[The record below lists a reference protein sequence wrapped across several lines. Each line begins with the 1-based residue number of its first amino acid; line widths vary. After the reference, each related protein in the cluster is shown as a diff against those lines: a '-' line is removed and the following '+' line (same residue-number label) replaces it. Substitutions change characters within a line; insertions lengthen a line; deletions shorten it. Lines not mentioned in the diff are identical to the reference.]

1 MKHSLKKIV
10 SVMTATSI
18 IGTSIVLPPNVPFAT
33 SAQAASVSEKAATDA
48 ISALFANNN
57 PSTNVLKTTTNQQT
71 IDAAQQLLDAVTGM
85 SDTAKANAQA
95 AITQARALLD
105 LRNTPQDYSL
115 FANDAD
121 ITSSVITGI
130 VGTGITR
137 VSLLVDGVVKAT
149 GTIVNGTYS
158 ILVGDSITPGS
169 QVEVAGYNGTNEV
182 ARKTVKVSNN
192 AAPLTPGQNE
202 ALAKTMASN
211 AVMALF
217 QNNNPTSN
225 TLNPATTQKTID
237 YAQSLI
243 NVVQTAAVKASLQQE
258 LDKAQSLLN
267 ASPIFNM
274 SVVSF
279 KLGKDSYVTG
289 QFSGNVAKIS
299 LTVNGASGVKIP
311 VTAPAIKYY
320 AKTVILND
328 TDDVTLIAYD
338 AAGNVLGT
346 KKVVVEKQEVTTS
359 GSITSITPYNLGTDS
374 YVTGQY
380 SGDVAKISLT
390 VNGVEGSKID
400 VTSPDFKY
408 YAKRVILKNT
418 DNIILTAYDANGRVL
433 DTKTVTLAN
442 QIVATGSI
450 TTLAPFVIG
459 KEGYVTGQ
467 FSGDVAKISLTV
479 NGVEGVKIPVTAPA
493 IKYYAK
499 TVILNT
505 TDSAHITAY
514 DINGNVLD
522 TKVVSLSK

>member
-1 MKHSLKKIV
+1 MEEVMNKMKHSLKKIV
-10 SVMTATSI
+10 SVMSVASI
-18 IGTSIVLPPNVPFAT
+18 IGTSIALPFNVPFAT
-33 SAQAASVSEKAATDA
+33 SVQAASVSEKTATDA

-85 SDTAKANAQA
+85 LDTVRANAQA

-105 LRNTPQDYSL
+105 LRNTPLDYSL

-130 VGTGITR
+130 AGTGITR

-158 ILVGDSITPGS
+158 ILVGNSIAPGS

-192 AAPLTPGQNE
+192 AAPLAPGENE
-202 ALAKTMASN
+202 VLAKTMAAN

-217 QNNNPTSN
+217 QNNNPTTN
-225 TLNPATTQKTID
+225 ILNSATTQKTID

-243 NVVQTAAVKASLQQE
+243 NVVQTASVKASLQQE
-258 LDKAQSLLN
+258 LDRAQSLLN
-267 ASPIFNM
+267 ALPTFNM
-274 SVVSF
+274 SVVAF
-279 KLGKDSYVTG
+279 KLGTDSYVTG

-311 VTAPAIKYY
+311 VTAPTIKYY
-320 AKTVILND
+320 AKTVILKD

-346 KKVVVEKQEVTTS
+346 KKVTVKKQEVTT
-359 GSITSITPYNLGTDS
+359 
-374 YVTGQY
+374 
-380 SGDVAKISLT
+380 
-390 VNGVEGSKID
+390 NG
-400 VTSPDFKY
+400 
-408 YAKRVILKNT
+408 A
-418 DNIILTAYDANGRVL
+418 
-433 DTKTVTLAN
+433 
-442 QIVATGSI
+442 I

-459 KEGYVTGQ
+459 KENYVTGQ

-479 NGVEGVKIPVTAPA
+479 NGAEGVKIPASAST

-499 TVILNT
+499 TVLLNT
-505 TDSAHITAY
+505 TDNAHITAY

-522 TKVVSLSK
+522 TKVVSLSR